1 MDEKV
6 IDCYITGGMGRYMDS
21 KNKEKQKRK
30 CGAEPRL
37 CSIVSCG
44 LEALSLGFPSLGST
58 LCRWVPPSAVG
69 FHPPPLGSTLCRW
82 VPPFVVRHYPSS
94 LGSTLRRWVL
104 PFVVLLRVVVIVVDT
119 NVVVDVWY
127 RRRHRGPFSLGR
139 SQPLRWEL

>member
-6 IDCYITGGMGRYMDS
+6 IDCYITGGMGRYMDC

-58 LCRWVPPSAVG
+58 LR
-69 FHPPPLGSTLCRW
+69 RW
-82 VPPFVVRHYPSS
+82 VPPFIVRHYPSS

-104 PFVVLLRVVVIVVDT
+104 PFVVLLRVVVDT

-127 RRRHRGPFSLGR
+127 RRRRWGPFSLGR